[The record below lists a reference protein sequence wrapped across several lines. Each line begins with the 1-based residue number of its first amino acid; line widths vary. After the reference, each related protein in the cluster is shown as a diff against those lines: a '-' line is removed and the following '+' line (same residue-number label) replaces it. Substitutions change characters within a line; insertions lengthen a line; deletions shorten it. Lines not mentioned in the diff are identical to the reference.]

1 MDSKFINKDKI
12 LELKRELLEG
22 KYDPLDIKH
31 YDAKTILSLAVDKGG
46 ADIPTLLDAMCET
59 YKRIMFKPN
68 DADASETMN
77 SFLKFAKYVNR
88 PEINRVAMIRQMEDI
103 LMVDAPVNYVTRIIF
118 ASMIPEANSR
128 KLLLGIRDEYFER
141 VGVSIQKKKNEE
153 SKPQYE
159 YIAPKS
165 K

>member
-1 MDSKFINKDKI
+1 MDMKFLNKDEVI
-12 LELKRELLEG
+12 ELKRQLLEDH
-22 KYDPLDIKH
+22 YDASDIKH

-68 DADASETMN
+68 DKDASDTMN
-77 SFLKFAKYVNR
+77 SFLKFAKFVNS
-88 PEINRVAMIRQMEDI
+88 PEINRIDMVRKMESI
-103 LMVDAPVNYVTRIIF
+103 LMIDAPVNYVTRIIF

-128 KLLLGIRDEYFER
+128 KLLLGIPAEYFER
-141 VGVSIQKKKNEE
+141 VGVSIQKKKAEE
-153 SKPQYE
+153 NKVEYD